1 MIHLCFFSSFQEKNS
16 GVKVNSVSISKSFQH
31 PIKNREPKSS
41 CKKKEKQEVSVLL
54 DKKSKKG
61 NRKSVLEIHKKDMA
75 NSVQTQSICKDQSK
89 AGSSTAPNTTD
100 MRCKL
105 NSCCKSKHVTFSDG
119 TDIFGRTAHLPADN
133 TKQPQS
139 VQTFQQAT
147 QEGRDHRDRDDQQLV
162 YQQAEAISRTVE
174 ITNSLSENVVPAGVC
189 RTIPLTKPKDI
200 TILGNSVDL
209 NHCIETCHG
218 SNCLNSTSLAS
229 LSSKMPCQNFQGVN
243 SHLNG
248 NNVSSLD
255 VQYLGEQNHMISQAS
270 FNPVSLAAKG
280 VSGDMSPLSEPSS
293 CCLYDRSSITFHEKA
308 DANYHLGKVSSEILR
323 SGNVVRSISSSTG
336 SNKPAQAIDCVS
348 AAFRNMHSRRDDY
361 VSLPINSRGEFV
373 KVHPG
378 GTPNYVDIFT
388 RQCLGENS
396 SCPSDYP
403 TVFSSITR
411 MDHVPNYH
419 ARQIYTIDQSAFH
432 ADPRFHPAGPMA
444 YGMDVRQWP
453 SSERAKVHYYT
464 IPDKKYPCAK
474 QQELSMDH
482 NSRQK
487 LLGLRSRCP
496 SQNSGQGIQHNAETT
511 LRLMG
516 KTVTLGT
523 SSSTHCRGLNNGTPA
538 CSSKQS
544 QAEDRGT
551 RTKVFPQL
559 FHGGLALADP
569 APACRISDGDRQ
581 PSGHPSRFSFAP
593 AAVGAFLPGTSSFRT
608 GGHNQQPELATASKN
623 PYLQPVGWRNESELG
638 NQQPPGGTANQV
650 QSNAEDML
658 MGSTIHTHCRHAP
671 ESSFDARNSVRN
683 FVEKGPAAPYQSSSS
698 YLTQQLSSNMALRA
712 AASSSSC
719 ASGYGVQ
726 TKFTSLR
733 PLPPSVVPSH
743 AYSAPPRGPATVF
756 HPSAPPVPYP
766 ASNSGGPGSSGA
778 VLEIESVRWS
788 VVGSKPEGSERLR
801 SCKRAAEKD
810 ADVPVALL
818 KKPLTV
824 AAAAAA
830 REGLDMLLPVAET
843 GSEFRGST
851 RPEPDAQPRPSGT
864 STTPI
869 CVDDEP

>member
-1 MIHLCFFSSFQEKNS
+1 MCFFFSFQEKNS

-41 CKKKEKQEVSVLL
+41 CKKKGKQEVSVLL

-119 TDIFGRTAHLPADN
+119 ADIFGRTAHLPADN

-174 ITNSLSENVVPAGVC
+174 ITNSLSENVVLAGVC

-229 LSSKMPCQNFQGVN
+229 LSSKMPCQKFQGVN

-270 FNPVSLAAKG
+270 FNPVSLAPKG

-361 VSLPINSRGEFV
+361 VGLPINSRGEFV

-378 GTPNYVDIFT
+378 GTPNSVDIFT

-403 TVFSSITR
+403 TIFSSITR

-419 ARQIYTIDQSAFH
+419 ARQFYTIDQSAFH
-432 ADPRFHPAGPMA
+432 ADPRFPPAGPMA

-464 IPDKKYPCAK
+464 IPNKKYPCAK

-482 NSRQK
+482 NSQQK

-496 SQNSGQGIQHNAETT
+496 SQNSGQGMQHNAETT

-523 SSSTHCRGLNNGTPA
+523 SSSMHCRGLNNGTPA

-569 APACRISDGDRQ
+569 AAACRISDGERQ
-581 PSGHPSRFSFAP
+581 PSGHPSRFSLAP
-593 AAVGAFLPGTSSFRT
+593 AAVRAFLPGTSSFRT

-623 PYLQPVGWRNESELG
+623 PYLS
-638 NQQPPGGTANQV
+638 
-650 QSNAEDML
+650 
-658 MGSTIHTHCRHAP
+658 IHCRHAP
-671 ESSFDARNSVRN
+671 ESSFNARNSFRN
-683 FVEKGPAAPYQSSSS
+683 FTEKGPAAPYQSSS
-698 YLTQQLSSNMALRA
+698 YLTQQLSSNMAQRTAA
-712 AASSSSC
+712 AASSS
-719 ASGYGVQ
+719 ASGYGVQRPPGLSLTTAQ

-743 AYSAPPRGPATVF
+743 AYGAPPHGPVTVF

-766 ASNSGGPGSSGA
+766 ASNSGGPGSSDA

-801 SCKRAAEKD
+801 SCKRAAEMD
-810 ADVPVALL
+810 ADVSVALL

-830 REGLDMLLPVAET
+830 RQGLDMLLPVAET

-851 RPEPDAQPRPSGT
+851 RPEPEAQPRPSGT